1 MNTFDLTPNEA
12 QDLLRQFGLHRTS
25 VCIRLW
31 CEDHPEFAIKRAG
44 RWFIDRDRLLAW
56 LHLDAEP
63 ASQQE
68 AA

>member
-1 MNTFDLTPNEA
+1 MTFLSVTQT
-12 QDLLRQFGLHRTS
+12 QDLLAQLGFQRTGA
-25 VCIRLW
+25 CIRQW
-31 CEDHPEFAIKRAG
+31 CERQPGIGVKRAG